1 VRRVNSAT
9 PINHEQ
15 ATHADVRNYALLF
28 IGCVIFHIAGTWT
41 LPLID
46 RDEPRFAEAS
56 REMIE
61 RGDYVVPYFNNHLRF
76 DKPPLTYWGQIASYK
91 TFGQND
97 FAARFPSAIAA
108 ALTALSIFAWGS
120 RLPSPRRP
128 SASQAYIGTARVGWW
143 SAIIFTL
150 SLQTFLHAKAAVADM
165 WLVLFVTLTHWAGYE
180 LLRDRLSP
188 AADQTANSKHQTS
201 HWWWVFYLSL
211 ALAFLAKGP
220 IGWIP
225 LLTVGVTMIFL
236 RETPLARRFAFG
248 RGLLLMLSTV
258 AIWGV
263 PALIQTHGQFFVVGI
278 GRHVIGRSFAAMEG
292 HGANSL
298 GMYLLLLPFY
308 FVTIFLSFF
317 PWSIKLPWLIRKLLG
332 EKKTGSADPG
342 DNRNKIDNYLVIG
355 VAIIFVIFTLVKT
368 KLPHYTLPAFPLLA
382 LLLARGLAAENA
394 AHFVRNCAIASV
406 SAYLA
411 IALVVPPFVSR
422 LFPAYQLFQ
431 ESRSYLQ
438 PDMQFASVDFTE
450 PSLVWY
456 FRSRVHGFLVQLNNR
471 RAVEF
476 MQSPGPRFVVLPTS
490 TAGTLFAEPSENW
503 KTFSTDGINIAK
515 GKRVDLTLVLK
526 PE

>member
-9 PINHEQ
+9 PINHKQ
-15 ATHADVRNYALLF
+15 ATNAGVRNYARLF
-28 IGCVIFHIAGTWT
+28 VGCVFLHIAGTWS

-61 RGDYVVPYFNNHLRF
+61 RGDYVVPYFNNHFRF
-76 DKPPLTYWGQIASYK
+76 DKPPLTYWAQIASYK
-91 TFGQND
+91 IFGEND

-120 RLPSPRRP
+120 RVG
-128 SASQAYIGTARVGWW
+128 AARVGWW
-143 SAIIFTL
+143 SATIFTL

-165 WLVLFVTLTHWAGYE
+165 WLVLFVTLAHRAGYE
-180 LLRDRLSP
+180 LLRHRLSP
-188 AADQTANSKHQTS
+188 PADQTSDIKHQTS

-211 ALAFLAKGP
+211 AFGFLAKGP

-225 LLTVGVTMIFL
+225 LLTAGLTIIFL
-236 RETPLARRFAFG
+236 RETPLARQFAFG
-248 RGLLLMLSTV
+248 RGLLLILSIV
-258 AIWGV
+258 ALWGI

-278 GRHVIGRSFAAMEG
+278 GRHVIGRSLATMEG
-292 HGANSL
+292 HGANSF

-317 PWSIKLPWLIRKLLG
+317 PWSIKLPWLVRKLWRRQAASVG
-332 EKKTGSADPG
+332 GPG
-342 DNRNKIDNYLVIG
+342 DNAGDKIDSYLIVG
-355 VAIIFVIFTLVKT
+355 VAIIFIIFTLVKT

-382 LLLARGLAAENA
+382 LLLARRLTAENA
-394 AHFVRNCAIASV
+394 TRFFRNCALASASV
-406 SAYLA
+406 YLA
-411 IALVVPPFVSR
+411 IALIVPPFVSP

-431 ESRSYLQ
+431 ESRTYLQ
-438 PDMQFASVDFTE
+438 PDMQFASVDFEE

-456 FRSRVHGFLVQLNNR
+456 FRSQVHGFLVPLNNR
-471 RAVEF
+471 RAADF
-476 MQSPGPRFVVLPTS
+476 MQSSGPRFVVLPTS
-490 TAGTLFAEPSENW
+490 IAGTLFAEHPEDW
-503 KTFSTDGINIAK
+503 KMFSTRGLNIAK

>member
-1 VRRVNSAT
+1 VNSAT
-9 PINHEQ
+9 PINHKQ
-15 ATHADVRNYALLF
+15 ATNVDVRNYALLF
-28 IGCVIFHIAGTWT
+28 VGSVFFHIAGTWN

-61 RGDYVVPYFNNHLRF
+61 RGDYVVPYFNNDLRF
-76 DKPPLTYWGQIASYK
+76 DKPPLAYWAQIASYK
-91 TFGQND
+91 IFGEND

-108 ALTALSIFAWGS
+108 ALTALSILAWGS
-120 RLPSPRRP
+120 RT
-128 SASQAYIGTARVGWW
+128 GTVRVGWW

-165 WLVLFVTLTHWAGYE
+165 WLVLFVTLAHWAGYE

-188 AADQTANSKHQTS
+188 AADQTSNIKHQTS
-201 HWWWVFYLSL
+201 HWWWVLHLSL

-220 IGWIP
+220 IGWTP
-225 LLTVGVTMIFL
+225 LLTVGLTMIFL
-236 RETPLARRFAFG
+236 RETLLARRFAFG
-248 RGLLLMLSTV
+248 RGLLLMLSIV
-258 AIWGV
+258 ALWGV
-263 PALIQTHGQFFVVGI
+263 PALIQTHGQFLVVGI
-278 GRHVIGRSFAAMEG
+278 GRHVIGRSLATMEG
-292 HGANSL
+292 HGANSF

-317 PWSIKLPWLIRKLLG
+317 PWSIRLPWLIRKLLS
-332 EKKTGSADPG
+332 EKNAGNTDPG
-342 DNRNKIDNYLVIG
+342 YYGNKIDKYLVIG
-355 VAIIFVIFTLVKT
+355 IAIIFVIFTLVKT

-382 LLLARGLAAENA
+382 LLLARRLTAENA
-394 AHFVRNCAIASV
+394 AHFVRNCALASV

-422 LFPAYQLFQ
+422 FFPAYQLFQ

-438 PDMQFASVDFTE
+438 PDMQFASVDFNE
-450 PSLVWY
+450 PSLIWY

-471 RAVEF
+471 RAADF

-490 TAGTLFAEPSENW
+490 IAGTLFAEHPENW
-503 KTFSTDGINIAK
+503 KTFSTHGINIAK

>member
-1 VRRVNSAT
+1 
-9 PINHEQ
+9 
-15 ATHADVRNYALLF
+15 
-28 IGCVIFHIAGTWT
+28 
-41 LPLID
+41 LID

-76 DKPPLTYWGQIASYK
+76 DKPPLAYWAQIASYK
-91 TFGQND
+91 IFGDND
-97 FAARFPSAIAA
+97 FAARFPSVIAA

-120 RLPSPRRP
+120 RLRSPRRH
-128 SASQAYIGTARVGWW
+128 SASHPRAGAVRVGWW

-165 WLVLFVTLTHWAGYE
+165 WLVLFVTLAHWAGYE

-188 AADQTANSKHQTS
+188 PADQTSNIKHQTS

-248 RGLLLMLSTV
+248 RGLLLMLSIV
-258 AIWGV
+258 ALWGV

-278 GRHVIGRSFAAMEG
+278 GRHVIGRSFATMEG
-292 HGANSL
+292 HGANSF

-308 FVTIFLSFF
+308 FVTVFLSFF
-317 PWSIKLPWLIRKLLG
+317 PWSIKLPWLIRKLLD
-332 EKKTGSADPG
+332 EKKAGSTDPG
-342 DNRNKIDNYLVIG
+342 YNRIKINHYLVIG
-355 VAIIFVIFTLVKT
+355 IAIIFVTFTLVKT

-394 AHFVRNCAIASV
+394 AHFARNCALASI

-422 LFPAYQLFQ
+422 FFPAYQLFQ
-431 ESRSYLQ
+431 ESRTYLQ
-438 PDMQFASVDFTE
+438 PGMQFASVDFNE

-471 RAVEF
+471 RAAEF
-476 MQSPGPRFVVLPTS
+476 MQSQGPRFVILPTS
-490 TAGTLFAEPSENW
+490 IAGTVFAGHPENW
-503 KTFSTDGINIAK
+503 KTFSTHGVNIAK